1 MGSIKIVSARFGE
14 ESRDKTDFQAL
25 EIVKIQKRKEQIC
38 GFVTNN
44 NLLAQKYRKVSEEKS
59 YAEKEVENHSRTL
72 LDQIIRLDSVQVV
85 LKLAI
90 LFLLFINIMKKYNIR
105 PNLTE
110 PHPLI
115 RVFMQQ
121 EIAPYGRIGRMA
133 GIGDFFN

>member
-1 MGSIKIVSARFGE
+1 MEGVQCVMRGDDPAKIGR
-14 ESRDKTDFQAL
+14 R
-25 EIVKIQKRKEQIC
+25 
-38 GFVTNN
+38 
-44 NLLAQKYRKVSEEKS
+44 SEGLCQPS
-59 YAEKEVENHSRTL
+59 L
-72 LDQIIRLDSVQVV
+72 GQGGGGWGVV
-85 LKLAI
+85 L
-90 LFLLFINIMKKYNIR
+90 FLFINIMKKYNIR

>member
-1 MGSIKIVSARFGE
+1 MTLPRLGAGVKGSASLLWDRRE
-14 ESRDKTDFQAL
+14 EAA
-25 EIVKIQKRKEQIC
+25 
-38 GFVTNN
+38 GWG
-44 NLLAQKYRKVSEEKS
+44 
-59 YAEKEVENHSRTL
+59 
-72 LDQIIRLDSVQVV
+72 VV
-85 LKLAI
+85 LV
-90 LFLLFINIMKKYNIR
+90 FLFINIMKKYNIR